1 MREMK
6 DARKPTESRTPASSR
21 ELPSRDSPATG
32 ERRYRPADGLR
43 YLFIDFNAY
52 FASVEQHDHPELRGR
67 PVIVTPLASEHSGAI
82 AASYEARPFGI
93 RRGTKVREARALCPG
108 IAVMP
113 ARHDRYVQVHK
124 ALMAEIE
131 RHLPLEKVYS
141 IDEAAFRLSASERSP
156 GPAMATARRV
166 KDGIARHVGQALKA
180 SIGLAPS
187 RLLAKLAAE
196 RVKPDGLTVLT
207 LDRLPHALA
216 DMPLTDI
223 PGIGAGIFARLE
235 RAGVADFTGLWTL
248 QPKRARAIW
257 GSVTGERFWYGLHGY
272 DTHEAPTRKS
282 MIGHSR
288 VLSRDHETPGRA
300 RIVARALLL
309 KAASRLRHYGLSA
322 GALSLSLRLRPDGRW
337 GGERRFSQ
345 SQDSF
350 GFLHALDDLWDAYLD
365 HRRIEDE
372 RARIGGV
379 TVYLHGLAQPQETAS
394 RQLDLF
400 ADARATADDGRR
412 ARLWRAIDLMNAD
425 PTDKFRRLG
434 GPGDGRRRKQVMLAS
449 QAGLDLNYLGA
460 KIAFSRVPEEA
471 EFLY

>member
-1 MREMK
+1 MTM
-6 DARKPTESRTPASSR
+6 
-21 ELPSRDSPATG
+21 G
-32 ERRYRPADGLR
+32 ENTTHSYRPADGLA

-52 FASVEQHDHPELRGR
+52 FASVEQHDHPELQGR
-67 PVIVTPLASEHSGAI
+67 PVIVTPLKSEHTGVI
-82 AASYEARPFGI
+82 AASYEARRFGI
-93 RRGTKVREARALCPG
+93 NRMTKVRDARELCPG

-141 IDEAAFRLSASERSP
+141 IDEAAFRLSRSERRA
-156 GPAMATARRV
+156 GPAVDVAHRV
-166 KDGIARHVGQALKA
+166 KKGIADNVGPALRA

-196 RVKPDGLTVLT
+196 RVKPDGLTVLD
-207 LDRLPHALA
+207 LDQLPHGLA

-223 PGIGAGIFARLE
+223 PGVGAGVMARLA
-235 RAGVADFTGLWTL
+235 RAGVTNFTTLWAL

-272 DTHEAPTRKS
+272 DTHEEPTKKS

-288 VLSRDHETPGRA
+288 VLSREHERPDAA

-309 KAASRLRHYGLSA
+309 KAASRLRHYGMRA
-322 GALSLSLRLRPDGRW
+322 GALSLSLRLRPEGRW
-337 GGERRFSQ
+337 EASRRFDP

-350 GFLHALDDLWDAYLD
+350 GFLKTLDEMWAEYLT
-365 HRRIEDE
+365 HRRRE
-372 RARIGGV
+372 RENVRIGGV
-379 TVYLHGLAQPQETAS
+379 TVYLHNLTIVGGAED

-400 ADARATADDGRR
+400 ADPVMSEADRRR
-412 ARLWRAIDLMNAD
+412 AKLWRAIDLVNAD
-425 PTDKFRRLG
+425 PQKKFRRLG
-434 GPGDGRRRKQVMLAS
+434 RGVGDETARRYVTLAS
-449 QAGLDLNYLGA
+449 QTSLDLNYLGA

>member
-1 MREMK
+1 MRQGE
-6 DARKPTESRTPASSR
+6 EHNPAQR
-21 ELPSRDSPATG
+21 PK
-32 ERRYRPADGLR
+32 YRPAEGLS

-67 PVIVTPLASEHSGAI
+67 PVIVTPVESEHTGAI
-82 AASYEARPFGI
+82 AASYEARRFGI
-93 RRGTKVREARALCPG
+93 NRMTKVRDARELCPD

-131 RHLPLEKVYS
+131 RHLPVEKVYS
-141 IDEAAFRLSASERSP
+141 IDEAAFRLSRSERTP
-156 GPAMATARRV
+156 VPAVAMARRV
-166 KDGIARHVGQALKA
+166 KQGIAENVGPALRA

-187 RLLAKLAAE
+187 KLLAKLAAE
-196 RVKPDGLTVLT
+196 RVKPDGLTVLE
-207 LDRLPHALA
+207 LDQLPHALA

-223 PGIGAGIFARLE
+223 PGVGAGVSARLE
-235 RAGVADFTGLWTL
+235 RAGVRDFTALWAL

-272 DTHEAPTRKS
+272 DTYEEPTRKM

-288 VLSRDHETPGRA
+288 VLSRAHEAPEEA

-309 KAASRLRHYGLSA
+309 KAASRLRHYGLRA
-322 GALSLSLRLRPDGRW
+322 GSLSLSLRLRPEGRW
-337 GGERRFSQ
+337 SVDRRFSL

-350 GFLHALDDLWDAYLD
+350 SFLKTLDDMWEEYLAY
-365 HRRIEDE
+365 RRAEGE
-372 RARIGGV
+372 RLRIGGV
-379 TVYLHGLAQPQETAS
+379 TVYLHGLARPEETAS
-394 RQLDLF
+394 CQLDLF
-400 ADARATADDGRR
+400 ADEQASAADTRR

-425 PTDKFRRLG
+425 PTDKLRRLG
-434 GPGDGRRRKQVMLAS
+434 GGEAPRRKHVMLAS
-449 QAGLDLNYLGA
+449 QASLDLNYLGA